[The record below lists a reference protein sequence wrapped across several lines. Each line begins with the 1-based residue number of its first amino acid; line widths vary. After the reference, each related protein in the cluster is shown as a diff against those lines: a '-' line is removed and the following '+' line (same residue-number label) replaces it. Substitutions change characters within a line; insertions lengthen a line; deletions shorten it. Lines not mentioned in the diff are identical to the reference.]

1 VPEECEIKSV
11 NKHFAAFWSLEKL
24 GIPNNELTD
33 AEFIQAY
40 IDSIQIDE
48 DGRAIILYPF
58 TQERPDYDSCRSI
71 ADKRLENLWHSESFT
86 EEKRELYYE
95 VIMSF
100 LREGVIDIANPDYDG
115 PMAFLPNRQVE
126 RQDADTTKIRPV
138 IDSSV
143 RHKNR
148 RSFNANLEVEPKLNP
163 DIMEILM
170 RF

>member
-1 VPEECEIKSV
+1 
-11 NKHFAAFWSLEKL
+11 
-24 GIPNNELTD
+24 
-33 AEFIQAY
+33 
-40 IDSIQIDE
+40 
-48 DGRAIILYPF
+48 
-58 TQERPDYDSCRSI
+58 
-71 ADKRLENLWHSESFT
+71 
-86 EEKRELYYE
+86 
-95 VIMSF
+95 